1 MTDAPPKR
9 IRFGDLGVRLASG
22 VVLAALVL
30 VDLWLG
36 GLWVVALAAVG
47 TALMFWEYHR
57 LVTASADLAE
67 PRLLVMGA
75 AGVLAIILTALGG
88 LAAGAC
94 VLVLGATVVAVTA
107 RPLARWLVPGMLYI
121 GLAMCFLVWLRIA
134 ADAGLALLLWLIL
147 VVIAADVGAYFVGR
161 MIGGPRLWPAVSPG
175 KTWSGALGGLGLALV
190 VGVTVGTR
198 IDMTLPGVAFLSL
211 AVAVASQL
219 GDLLESA
226 VKRRYNVKDA
236 SALIPGH
243 GGLLDRLDGILGAL
257 WFLALYQVGLAG
269 FGG

>member
-22 VVLAALVL
+22 VALAALVL

-36 GLWVVALAAVG
+36 GLWVVALASLG
-47 TALMFWEYHR
+47 TVLMFWEYHR
-57 LVTASADLAE
+57 LVTASASRFE
-67 PRLLVMGA
+67 PRLLVMGT
-75 AGVLAIILTALGG
+75 AGVLAIVLTALSG
-88 LAAGAC
+88 LAAGVVA
-94 VLVLGATVVAVTA
+94 LVLGAAAVAVIA
-107 RPLARWLVPGMLYI
+107 RPRARWLVPGMLYI
-121 GLAMCFLVWLRIA
+121 GLAMCFLIWLRLG

-161 MIGGPRLWPAVSPG
+161 LVGGPRLWPAVSPG
-175 KTWSGALGGLGLALV
+175 KTWSGALGGLALAVL
-190 VGVTVGTR
+190 VGVAVGTR
-198 IDMTLPGVAFLSL
+198 VEMDQPGVAVLSL
-211 AVAVASQL
+211 AVAIASQL

-226 VKRRYNVKDA
+226 VKRHYNVKDA
-236 SALIPGH
+236 SSLIPGH
-243 GGLLDRLDGILGAL
+243 GGLLDRLDGVLGAL